1 MQLQVNYR
9 QIALERIQDLLT
21 LSHMDGNFE
30 PTTSEEI
37 WVVKSLIAAL
47 VLLMWW
53 AILED

>member
-37 WVVKSLIAAL
+37 WAVKILIATL

>member
-1 MQLQVNYR
+1 MQLLANYR
-9 QIALERIQDLLT
+9 QIARERIQDLVT

-30 PTTSEEI
+30 PTTTEEI
-37 WVVKSLIAAL
+37 WVVKILLATL

>member
-30 PTTSEEI
+30 PVTTEEI
-37 WVVKSLIAAL
+37 WIVKILIATL

>member
-1 MQLQVNYR
+1 MQLLANYR
-9 QIALERIQDLLT
+9 QIALEGIQDLVT

-30 PTTSEEI
+30 PTTTEEI
-37 WVVKSLIAAL
+37 WVVKILLAAL

>member
-9 QIALERIQDLLT
+9 QIALERVQDLLT

-37 WVVKSLIAAL
+37 WTVKILIAAL

-53 AILED
+53 AVLED

>member
-1 MQLQVNYR
+1 MQLLANYR
-9 QIALERIQDLLT
+9 QIALEKAQDLLT

-37 WVVKSLIAAL
+37 WTVKILIATL